1 MLTLFLFCFRRFAPA
16 RARRGEAAEDFFR
29 INLAEVVMT
38 ESHKV
43 FARLTLGDIDHF
55 ARERLANNQV
65 FAAPLDFAVPT
76 DSGSI
81 R

>member
-1 MLTLFLFCFRRFAPA
+1 
-16 RARRGEAAEDFFR
+16 
-29 INLAEVVMT
+29 MT

-43 FARLTLGDIDHF
+43 VARLTLGDIDHF